1 MTMQRNLER
10 ITRTTLTILSLSGL
24 AVLGACDDDDP
35 VEPLPIGV
43 VATFNDDAV
52 NFQAMGTFAM
62 PDTVLQFD
70 PLSGVP
76 APVTRQFDQTIL
88 DRVRLN
94 FVNRGY
100 VEVDPTVEQPDF
112 VVLVGTTAADEYDA
126 WVGYAWYGEWGFYNG
141 WGWYTPGFAADWDI
155 IYPWYPVVGVTS
167 YRRGTIVVDL
177 IPTLSVNP
185 LQRTVRSAWA
195 GVASGAL
202 IDGTVTATNITNGID
217 QMFAQSPYLVSTSTT
232 VRRGRAK

>member
-1 MTMQRNLER
+1 MQRNLDR
-10 ITRTTLTILSLSGL
+10 IARTTLTVLSLSGL

-43 VATFNDDAV
+43 VATFNDDNV
-52 NFQAMGTFAM
+52 NFQNLGTFAM

-70 PLSGVP
+70 PVSGVP
-76 APVTRQFDQTIL
+76 VPVTRQFDQTIL

-100 VEVDPTVEQPDF
+100 VEVADPTTERPDF
-112 VVLVGTTAADEYDA
+112 VVLVGTSAADEYDA
-126 WVGYAWYGEWGFYNG
+126 WVGYPWYAEWGFYSG
-141 WGWYTPGFAADWDI
+141 WGWYQPGFATNWSI
-155 IYPWYPVVGVTS
+155 IYPWYPVVGVTA
-167 YRRGTIVVDL
+167 YRRGTVVVDL

-185 LQRTVRSAWA
+185 LNRTVTSAWA

-202 IDGTVTATNITNGID
+202 VDGSVTATNIINGID
-217 QMFAQSPYLVSTSTT
+217 QMFAQSPYLVAGTSPA
-232 VRRGRAK
+232 RRARSR